1 MLKYSKTEN
10 SLRNMFWGVINKIL
24 VMFWP
29 FIIRYLMIRKIGI
42 EYLGLSSLFSSI
54 LQMMSLAELGFGS
67 AMVYAM
73 YKPIAENNVDEINA
87 LLGLYKRVYRW
98 IGLIILIIG
107 MILIPFLPH
116 LINGSYPK
124 NINIYILYIIY
135 LLNTVCSYWLFAYKT
150 SLFTAYH
157 RIDITSKITGIVNTL
172 MYILQCL
179 ILLLIQNYY
188 VYTIA
193 IPLATVVNNLLTDFW
208 SRKMFP
214 NLCGRGLVDKA
225 TVNEIRKRVVA
236 LLGHKLGAVVT
247 NSTDNLVISAFLGLS
262 VLAVYNN
269 YYQIMTSL
277 IGLFAIINNS
287 LLAGLGNSI
296 VTESIKKNFQILKG
310 ITFGNVWAVGWCSIC
325 LLCLFQPFIE
335 MWVGKSYLFSTDTVI
350 LLALYFY
357 IWKFKDM
364 LAVYKDAAGMWWD
377 DRWKPI
383 VYCMVNIVISIALVK
398 NIGIDG
404 VIIGTIISQLFVAI
418 PWETYVFFKGY
429 IYRDVDLKGS
439 MKNYVITMIQYAAVI
454 IFSAGVTYVCCSC
467 VHSTYK
473 LIVLSV
479 RTVLCIVIPNS
490 IWVMIYHNSSEFK
503 FVLNKL
509 KKKVRKISEQ
519 N

>member
-1 MLKYSKTEN
+1 MLRYSKTQN
-10 SLRNMFWGVINKIL
+10 SFRNMFWGIINKVL

-29 FIIRYLMIRKIGI
+29 FLIRYLMIHKMGI

-73 YKPIAENNVDEINA
+73 YKPIAENNFREINA

-98 IGLIILIIG
+98 IGLIILVIG
-107 MILIPFLPH
+107 VTLIPFLPY
-116 LINGSYPK
+116 LVNGSYPDD
-124 NINIYILYIIY
+124 INIYILYLVY
-135 LLNTVCSYWLFAYKT
+135 LFNTVCSYWLFAYKT

-157 RIDITSKITGIVNTL
+157 RIDITSKITGIVNML
-172 MYILQCL
+172 MYIIQCFV
-179 ILLLIQNYY
+179 LLFVQNYY

-193 IPLATVVNNLLTDFW
+193 IPLATVVSNIITDFW
-208 SRKMFP
+208 ARRMFP
-214 NLCGRGLVDKA
+214 ELNGSGSVDKE
-225 TVNEIRKRVVA
+225 TVSEIRKRVIA

-262 VLAVYNN
+262 ILAIYNN

-277 IGLFAIINNS
+277 IGLFAIVNNS

-296 VTESIKKNFQILKG
+296 VTDSVKKNFQILKG

-335 MWVGKSYLFSTDTVI
+335 AWVGKDYLFSLETVV
-350 LLALYFY
+350 LLAIYFY
-357 IWKFKDM
+357 AWKFKDM
-364 LAVYKDAAGMWWD
+364 LAVYKDAAGMWWN

-383 VYCMVNIVISIALVK
+383 VYCLVNIVVSIILVK

-404 VIIGTIISQLFVAI
+404 VIIGTIVSQLFVAI

-429 IYRDVDLKGS
+429 IYKDSNLKGS
-439 MKNYVITMIQYAAVI
+439 LKSYVIMMTKYTIVMILAAI
-454 IFSAGVTYVCCSC
+454 VTYICCSY
-467 VHSTYK
+467 VRSSYK
-473 LIVLSV
+473 LMILGI
-479 RTVLCIVIPNS
+479 RAVLCIIIPNS
-490 IWVMIYHNSSEFK
+490 IWLVTYRKSPEFA
-503 FVLNKL
+503 FVWNKL
-509 KKKVRKISEQ
+509 KRRVMTINE
-519 N
+519 

>member
-1 MLKYSKTEN
+1 MIRYSKTDN
-10 SLRNMFWGVINKIL
+10 SFRNMFWGIINKVL

-29 FIIRYLMIRKIGI
+29 FLIRYLMIHKIGI

-87 LLGLYKRVYRW
+87 LLQFYKLVYRW
-98 IGLIILIIG
+98 IGLIIFIIG
-107 MILIPFLPH
+107 IILVPFLQY
-116 LINGSYPK
+116 LVNGSYPD
-124 NINIYILYIIY
+124 NINIYVLYFIY

-150 SLFTAYH
+150 ALFTAYH
-157 RIDITSKITGIVNTL
+157 RIDITSKITGIVNMF
-172 MYILQCL
+172 MYIAQCA

-193 IPLATVVNNLLTDFW
+193 IPLATIANNLFTDFFA
-208 SRKMFP
+208 RKKFP
-214 NLCGRGLVDKA
+214 DLCGKGTISKE
-225 TVNEIRKRVVA
+225 TVKEIKKRVIA

-262 VLAVYNN
+262 ILAIYNN

-277 IGLFAIINNS
+277 IGLFAIVNNS

-296 VTESIKKNFQILKG
+296 VTDSVKKNYRILKG

-335 MWVGKSYLFSTDTVI
+335 IWVGKDYLFPIGTVV
-350 LLALYFY
+350 LLAIYFY

-383 VYCMVNIVISIALVK
+383 VYCLVNIIVSVVLVK
-398 NIGIDG
+398 NIGING
-404 VIIGTIISQLFVAI
+404 VIIGTIVSQLAVAI

-429 IYRDVDLKGS
+429 IYKDPSLKGS
-439 MKNYVITMIQYAAVI
+439 LKSYACTMVGYTIVLTIAALITYI
-454 IFSAGVTYVCCSC
+454 CCLKVQSN
-467 VHSTYK
+467 YK
-473 LIVLSV
+473 LGTFCI
-479 RTVLCIVIPNS
+479 RAILCITIPNI
-490 IWVMIYHNSSEFK
+490 IWLAVYRNSAEFT
-503 FVLNKL
+503 FVWEKI
-509 KKKVRKISEQ
+509 KRKIAKKNE
-519 N
+519 